1 LNFSSIQYCSEK
13 FSLRDKLLA
22 CKKLHVDVMIEDKTD
37 VAMYLAENDVKV
49 IMIDTPN
56 NKGVRHNN
64 IIKVHN

>member
-1 LNFSSIQYCSEK
+1 
-13 FSLRDKLLA
+13 
-22 CKKLHVDVMIEDKTD
+22 MIEDKTD

-64 IIKVHN
+64 IIKVHNQKYDRRNDEAGLQYLVKLIRFFYR